1 MKKKTLSREESKAQT
16 RARILEATLHTL
28 VEEGVLG
35 FSINK
40 VAKRAGIAQPSF
52 YVHFANLDELFAA
65 VTDEAQAQ
73 YIEPM
78 QQTLKLLAKD
88 VQREQIPGILNNMFL
103 LALDLIRDKEDF
115 VRMYWAE
122 REQTKSLF
130 SAYLRRL
137 DDMLFTGWGDVLVN
151 VGLVDESERESVR
164 LRLFMD
170 GCMALLE
177 RYATRLMDGSY
188 TDNKLIAHTLTEY
201 VLNFWQSEFESFY
214 SSRQPSS

>member
-16 RARILEATLHTL
+16 RARILDATLHTL

-52 YVHFANLDELFAA
+52 YVHFENLDELFAA

-88 VQREQIPGILNNMFL
+88 VKREQIPGILNNMFL

-115 VRMYWAE
+115 VRMYWVE

-151 VGLVDESERESVR
+151 VGLVDESERESIR
-164 LRLFMD
+164 LRIFMD

-177 RYATRLMDGSY
+177 RYSTRMMDGDY
-188 TDNKLIAHTLTEY
+188 ADNKLIAKTLTEY
-201 VLNFWQSEFESFY
+201 VLNYWQPEFENFY
-214 SSRQPSS
+214 VTREST